1 MSLKAR
7 RKTTAMPFEN
17 VSGNMI
23 AIGLELAMLSV

>member
-7 RKTTAMPFEN
+7 RKTTAGEFEN
-17 VSGNMI
+17 ITDNMI